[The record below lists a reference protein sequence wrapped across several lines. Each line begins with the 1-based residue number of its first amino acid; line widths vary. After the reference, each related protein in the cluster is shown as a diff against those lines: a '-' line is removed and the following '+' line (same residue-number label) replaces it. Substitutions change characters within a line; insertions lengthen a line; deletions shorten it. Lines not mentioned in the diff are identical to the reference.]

1 MTALDPA
8 ARDLLVAIAAVLD
21 VQPKPVT
28 RDQLGHYLSQ
38 VADRAAVVRVA
49 CAVLL
54 VPEDRQI
61 DSARSVAAE
70 LQRLANQGVLR

>member
-8 ARDLLVAIAAVLD
+8 ARDLLAAIGAALD
-21 VQPKPVT
+21 VQPKPMT
-28 RDQLGHYLSQ
+28 RDQLGHYLAQ

-54 VPEDRQI
+54 VPEHRQTEN
-61 DSARSVAAE
+61 AQAVAAE
-70 LQRLANQGVLR
+70 LQRLADQG